1 MTELRSFWTRQL
13 VLVTALS
20 GLVVGPGRLTA
31 QDDLDSACV
40 TALQPP
46 ECRLAAATAHTI
58 RPRIGLVL
66 WGGSPVPGT
75 ANTGG
80 LRRRSSPRVSVS
92 GRVALAPVEL
102 PPLTDRSRV
111 EGSRGLLTSAS
122 LQATVGVAH
131 GLSPLPTVGGFLA
144 LDLIGRTSVARLPSG
159 KGFDR
164 GSVWGWALGARLGLL
179 RESLT
184 LPGVSVTATW
194 GRSTAFAFGDPDGQT
209 TDGAMWGAVS
219 GLHATAA
226 VSRRLLGFRLG
237 GGLSYD
243 RYGGNVSVRYAVGPS
258 GGQQV
263 LEADAVAQRW
273 SGFGTITWT
282 RVIYHLVLELGWQES
297 PRPDDLPVGVE
308 IHPTGWWTSLAVRIT
323 P

>member
-1 MTELRSFWTRQL
+1 MAERPSSWTRPVVVAAL
-13 VLVTALS
+13 V
-20 GLVVGPGRLTA
+20 GLAFRPVGLTA
-31 QDDLDSACV
+31 QDDLETACAA
-40 TALQPP
+40 ALRPV
-46 ECRLAAATAHTI
+46 ECRLAAAAVRTI
-58 RPRIGLVL
+58 QPRVGLVL

-80 LRRRSSPRVSVS
+80 LRRRSTPRVSLS
-92 GRVALAPVEL
+92 GRIALAPVEL
-102 PPLTDRSRV
+102 PPLLDRSRL

-122 LQATVGVAH
+122 LQTTVGVAH
-131 GLSPLPTVGGFLA
+131 GFSPLPTVGGFLA
-144 LDLIGRTSVARLPSG
+144 VDLIGRASVARLPSG

-184 LPGVSVTATW
+184 LPGVSVTGVW
-194 GRSTAFAFGDPDGQT
+194 GRSARLAYGDPDGRT

-226 VSRRLLGFRLG
+226 VSRRLLGLRLG

-243 RYGGNVSVRYAVGPS
+243 RYGGTVNVRYVVGPS
-258 GGQQV
+258 GAQQV
-263 LEADAVAQRW
+263 QEADAATERW

-297 PRPDDLPVGVE
+297 PRPADLPAGVDVS
-308 IHPTGWWTSLAVRIT
+308 PTGWWTGLAVRVT